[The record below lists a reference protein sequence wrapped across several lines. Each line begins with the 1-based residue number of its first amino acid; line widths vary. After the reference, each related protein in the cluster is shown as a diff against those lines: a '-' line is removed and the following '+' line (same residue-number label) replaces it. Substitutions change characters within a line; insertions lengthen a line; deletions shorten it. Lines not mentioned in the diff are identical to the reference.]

1 MELGKI
7 QTLKV
12 TSKKDGIIKLSDA
25 DGDKVSLAK
34 GEGDKLKVGEE
45 VEAFVYNIHDD
56 FEATLKR
63 PYAQVGDLKKL
74 RVVDKAKVG
83 YFVDNGIGK
92 DIFLP
97 FKESFGRLTVGE
109 EYLFYLYHD
118 KSDRLALT
126 MNIKDKLSTE
136 EHFKVNDIVKGTIYS
151 IGRPGAFVAIENK
164 YDGMIPIEEIKGIHK
179 IGEEVEARV
188 QRVLKTGF
196 ITLTFREKAY
206 KQIDSDADLI
216 LELLEDNNGVL
227 ELGDKSDPE
236 LIKDLTGLSKKA
248 YKRAVGHLYKN
259 RKINIYDT
267 KIELKH
273 GRK

>member
-12 TSKKDGIIKLSDA
+12 ASKKDGIIKLSDA

-34 GEGDKLKVGEE
+34 GEGEKLKVGEE
-45 VEAFVYNIHDD
+45 VEAFVYNIHEE
-56 FEATLKR
+56 FEATLKK
-63 PYAQVGDLKKL
+63 PYAQVGELKKL

-97 FKESFGRLTVGE
+97 FKESFGRLTVGD

-136 EHFKVNDIVKGTIYS
+136 GHLKVNDIVKGTIYS
-151 IGRPGAFVAIENK
+151 IGKPGAFVAIENK

-188 QRVLKTGF
+188 QRILKTGF

-206 KQIDSDADLI
+206 KQIDADSDLI
-216 LELLEDNNGVL
+216 LELLEDNGGVL

>member
-1 MELGKI
+1 MELGKM

-12 TSKKDGIIKLSDA
+12 ASKKDGIIKLTDA
-25 DGDKVSLAK
+25 DGDKVTLAK
-34 GEGDKLKVGEE
+34 GEGEKLKVGEE
-45 VEAFVYNIHDD
+45 VEAFVYNIHEE
-56 FEATLKR
+56 FEATLKK
-63 PYAQVGDLKKL
+63 PYAQVGELKKL

-97 FKESFGRLTVGE
+97 FKESFGRLTVGD

-188 QRVLKTGF
+188 QRILKTGF
-196 ITLTFREKAY
+196 ITLTLREKAY
-206 KQIDSDADLI
+206 KQIDADSDLI
-216 LELLEDNNGVL
+216 LELLEDNGGVL

>member
-12 TSKKDGIIKLSDA
+12 ASKKDGIIKLSDA

-34 GEGDKLKVGEE
+34 GEGEKLKVGEE
-45 VEAFVYNIHDD
+45 VEAFVYNIHEE

-63 PYAQVGDLKKL
+63 PYAQVGELKKL

-97 FKESFGRLTVGE
+97 FKESFGRLTVGD

-136 EHFKVNDIVKGTIYS
+136 GYLKVNDIVKGTIYS
-151 IGRPGAFVAIENK
+151 IGKPGAFVAIENK

-188 QRVLKTGF
+188 QRILKTGF

-206 KQIDSDADLI
+206 KQIDADSDLI
-216 LELLEDNNGVL
+216 LELLEDNGGVL

>member
-12 TSKKDGIIKLSDA
+12 TSKKDGKIVLSDNEEN
-25 DGDKVSLAK
+25 KVNLAK

-136 EHFKVNDIVKGTIYS
+136 EHFKVNNIVKGTIYS

>member
-12 TSKKDGIIKLSDA
+12 TSKKDGKIVLSDNEEN
-25 DGDKVSLAK
+25 KVNLAK

-56 FEATLKR
+56 FEATIKR

>member
-12 TSKKDGIIKLSDA
+12 ASKKDGIIKLSDA

-34 GEGDKLKVGEE
+34 GEGEKLKVGEE
-45 VEAFVYNIHDD
+45 VEAFVYNIHEE
-56 FEATLKR
+56 FEATLKK
-63 PYAQVGDLKKL
+63 PYAQVGELKKL

-97 FKESFGRLTVGE
+97 FKESFGRLTVGD

-188 QRVLKTGF
+188 QRILKTGF
-196 ITLTFREKAY
+196 ITLTLREKAY
-206 KQIDSDADLI
+206 KQIDADSDLI
-216 LELLEDNNGVL
+216 LELLEDNGGVL

>member
-12 TSKKDGIIKLSDA
+12 ASKKDGIIKLSDA

-34 GEGDKLKVGEE
+34 GEGEKLKVGEE
-45 VEAFVYNIHDD
+45 VEAFVYNIHEE

-63 PYAQVGDLKKL
+63 PYAQVGELKKL

-97 FKESFGRLTVGE
+97 FKESFGRLTVGD

-136 EHFKVNDIVKGTIYS
+136 GHLKVNDIVKGTIYS
-151 IGRPGAFVAIENK
+151 IGRSGAFVAIENK

-188 QRVLKTGF
+188 QRILKTGF

-206 KQIDSDADLI
+206 KQIDADSDLI
-216 LELLEDNNGVL
+216 LELLEDNGGVL

>member
-1 MELGKI
+1 MELGKV

-12 TSKKDGIIKLSDA
+12 ASKKDGIVKLSDA
-25 DGDKVSLAK
+25 DGEKVVLAK
-34 GEGDKLKVGEE
+34 GEGEKLKVGEE
-45 VEAFVYNIHDD
+45 VEAFVYNIHEE

-63 PYAQVGDLKKL
+63 PYAQVGELKKL

-97 FKESFGRLTVGE
+97 FKESFGRLTVGD

-188 QRVLKTGF
+188 QRILKTGF
-196 ITLTFREKAY
+196 ITLTLREKAY
-206 KQIDSDADLI
+206 KQIDADSDLI
-216 LELLEDNNGVL
+216 LELLEDNGGVL

>member
-12 TSKKDGIIKLSDA
+12 ASKKDGIIKLSDA
-25 DGDKVSLAK
+25 DGDKVLLAK
-34 GEGDKLKVGEE
+34 GEGEKLKVGEE
-45 VEAFVYNIHDD
+45 VEAFVYNIHEE

-63 PYAQVGDLKKL
+63 PNAQVGELKKL

-97 FKESFGRLTVGE
+97 FKESFGRLTVGD

-136 EHFKVNDIVKGTIYS
+136 GHFKVNDIVKGTIYS

-188 QRVLKTGF
+188 QRILKTGF

-206 KQIDSDADLI
+206 KQIDADSDLI
-216 LELLEDNNGVL
+216 LELLEDNGGVL

>member
-12 TSKKDGIIKLSDA
+12 ASKKDGIIKLSDA
-25 DGDKVSLAK
+25 DGDKVLLAK
-34 GEGDKLKVGEE
+34 GEGEKLKVGEE
-45 VEAFVYNIHDD
+45 VEAFVYNIHEE

-63 PYAQVGDLKKL
+63 PYAQVGELKKL

-97 FKESFGRLTVGE
+97 FKESFGRLTVGD

-136 EHFKVNDIVKGTIYS
+136 GHLKVNDIVKGTIYS

-188 QRVLKTGF
+188 QRILKTGF

-206 KQIDSDADLI
+206 KQIDADSDLI
-216 LELLEDNNGVL
+216 LELLEDNGGVL

>member
-12 TSKKDGIIKLSDA
+12 ASKKDGIIKLSDA

-34 GEGDKLKVGEE
+34 GEGEKLKVGEE
-45 VEAFVYNIHDD
+45 VEAFVYNIHEE
-56 FEATLKR
+56 FEATLKK
-63 PYAQVGDLKKL
+63 PYAQVGELKKL

-97 FKESFGRLTVGE
+97 FKESFGRLTVGD

-136 EHFKVNDIVKGTIYS
+136 GHSKVNDIVKGTIYS

-188 QRVLKTGF
+188 QRILKTGF

-206 KQIDSDADLI
+206 KQIDADSDLI
-216 LELLEDNNGVL
+216 LELLEDNGGVL

>member
-12 TSKKDGIIKLSDA
+12 TSKKDGKIVLSDNEEN
-25 DGDKVSLAK
+25 KVNLAK

-97 FKESFGRLTVGE
+97 FKESFGRLTVGD
-109 EYLFYLYHD
+109 EYLFYLY
-118 KSDRLALT
+118 L
-126 MNIKDKLSTE
+126 
-136 EHFKVNDIVKGTIYS
+136 
-151 IGRPGAFVAIENK
+151 
-164 YDGMIPIEEIKGIHK
+164 IHL
-179 IGEEVEARV
+179 IN
-188 QRVLKTGF
+188 
-196 ITLTFREKAY
+196 
-206 KQIDSDADLI
+206 QI
-216 LELLEDNNGVL
+216 N
-227 ELGDKSDPE
+227 
-236 LIKDLTGLSKKA
+236 
-248 YKRAVGHLYKN
+248 
-259 RKINIYDT
+259 
-267 KIELKH
+267 
-273 GRK
+273 

>member
-12 TSKKDGIIKLSDA
+12 ASKKDGIVKLTDA
-25 DGDKVSLAK
+25 DGDKVTLAK
-34 GEGDKLKVGEE
+34 GEGEKLKVGEE
-45 VEAFVYNIHDD
+45 VEAFVYNIHEE

-63 PYAQVGDLKKL
+63 PYAQVGELKKL

-97 FKESFGRLTVGE
+97 FKESFGRLTVGD

-188 QRVLKTGF
+188 QRILKTGF
-196 ITLTFREKAY
+196 ITLTLREKAY
-206 KQIDSDADLI
+206 KQIDADSDLI
-216 LELLEDNNGVL
+216 LELLEDNGGVL

>member
-12 TSKKDGIIKLSDA
+12 ASKKDGIIKLSDA
-25 DGDKVSLAK
+25 NGEKVSLAK
-34 GEGDKLKVGEE
+34 GEGEKLKVGEE
-45 VEAFVYNIHDD
+45 VEAFVYNIHEE

-63 PYAQVGDLKKL
+63 PYAQVGELKKL

-97 FKESFGRLTVGE
+97 FKESFGRLTVGD

-136 EHFKVNDIVKGTIYS
+136 GHLKVNDIVKGTIYS
-151 IGRPGAFVAIENK
+151 IGKPGAFVAIENK

-188 QRVLKTGF
+188 QRILKTGF

-206 KQIDSDADLI
+206 KQIDADSDLI
-216 LELLEDNNGVL
+216 LELLEDNGGVL

>member
-12 TSKKDGIIKLSDA
+12 TSKKDGKIVLSDNEEN
-25 DGDKVSLAK
+25 KVNLAK

-151 IGRPGAFVAIENK
+151 IARPGAFVAIENK

-206 KQIDSDADLI
+206 KQIDSDADLV

>member
-1 MELGKI
+1 MELGKV

-12 TSKKDGIIKLSDA
+12 ASKKDGIVILSDA
-25 DGDKVSLAK
+25 DGDKVTLAK

-45 VEAFVYNIHDD
+45 VEAFVYNIHEE

-63 PYAQVGDLKKL
+63 PYAQVGELKKL

-97 FKESFGRLTVGE
+97 FKESFGRLTVGD

-188 QRVLKTGF
+188 QRILKTGF
-196 ITLTFREKAY
+196 ITLTLREKAY
-206 KQIDSDADLI
+206 KQIDADSDLI
-216 LELLEDNNGVL
+216 LELLEDNGGVL

-259 RKINIYDT
+259 RKINIYDM

>member
-12 TSKKDGIIKLSDA
+12 ASKKDGIIKLSDA

-34 GEGDKLKVGEE
+34 GEGEKLKVGEE
-45 VEAFVYNIHDD
+45 VEAFVYNIHEE

-63 PYAQVGDLKKL
+63 PYAQVGELKKL

-97 FKESFGRLTVGE
+97 FKESFGRLTVGD

-136 EHFKVNDIVKGTIYS
+136 GHLKVNDIVKGTIYS
-151 IGRPGAFVAIENK
+151 IGKPGAFVAIENK

-188 QRVLKTGF
+188 QRILKTGF

-206 KQIDSDADLI
+206 KQIDADSDLI
-216 LELLEDNNGVL
+216 LELLEDNGGVL

-248 YKRAVGHLYKN
+248 YKRAVGHLYKS

>member
-7 QTLKV
+7 QKLTV
-12 TSKKDGIIKLSDA
+12 ASKKDGR
-25 DGDKVSLAK
+25 VSLKDQDGERVNLAR
-34 GEGDKLKVGEE
+34 GEGEDLKVGEE
-45 VEAFVYNIHDD
+45 VEAFVYNIHEE

-63 PYAQVGDLKKL
+63 PFAQVGELKKL
-74 RVVDKAKVG
+74 RVVHKAKVG

-97 FKESFGRLTVGE
+97 FKESFGRLTVGD
-109 EYLFYLYHD
+109 EYLLYLYHD

-136 EHFKVNDIVKGTIYS
+136 GNFKVNDIVKGTIYS
-151 IGRPGAFVAIENK
+151 IGRPGAFVAIDNK
-164 YDGMIPIEEIKGIHK
+164 YDGMIPIEEIKGIYK
-179 IGEEVEARV
+179 VGEEVEARV
-188 QRVLKTGF
+188 QRILQTGF
-196 ITLTFREKAY
+196 ITLTLREKAY
-206 KQIDSDADLI
+206 KQIDADADLI
-216 LELLEDNNGVL
+216 LEILEDNNGVL

-236 LIKDLTGLSKKA
+236 LIKDITGLSKKA
-248 YKRAVGHLYKN
+248 YKRAVGNLYKN

-267 KIELKH
+267 KIELRH

>member
-12 TSKKDGIIKLSDA
+12 ASKKDGIIKLSDA

-34 GEGDKLKVGEE
+34 GEGEKLKVGEE
-45 VEAFVYNIHDD
+45 VEAFVYNIHEE

-63 PYAQVGDLKKL
+63 PYAQVGELKKL

-97 FKESFGRLTVGE
+97 FKESFGRLTVGD

-136 EHFKVNDIVKGTIYS
+136 GHLKVNDIVKGTIYS
-151 IGRPGAFVAIENK
+151 IGKPGAFVAIENK

-188 QRVLKTGF
+188 QRILKTGF

-206 KQIDSDADLI
+206 KQIDADSDLI
-216 LELLEDNNGVL
+216 LELLEDNGGVL

>member
-12 TSKKDGIIKLSDA
+12 ASKKDGIIKLSDA
-25 DGDKVSLAK
+25 NGEKVSLAK
-34 GEGDKLKVGEE
+34 GEGEKLKVGEE
-45 VEAFVYNIHDD
+45 VEAFIYNIHEE

-63 PYAQVGDLKKL
+63 PYAQVGELKKL

-97 FKESFGRLTVGE
+97 FKESFGRLTVGD

-126 MNIKDKLSTE
+126 MNIKDKLSTK

-188 QRVLKTGF
+188 QRILKTGF

-206 KQIDSDADLI
+206 KQIDADSDLI
-216 LELLEDNNGVL
+216 LELLEDNGGVL

>member
-12 TSKKDGIIKLSDA
+12 ASKKDGVVKLSDA
-25 DGDKVSLAK
+25 DGDKVALAK
-34 GEGDKLKVGEE
+34 GEGEKLKVGEE
-45 VEAFVYNIHDD
+45 VEAFVYNIHEE

-63 PYAQVGDLKKL
+63 PYAQVGELKKL

-97 FKESFGRLTVGE
+97 FKESFGRLTVGD

-188 QRVLKTGF
+188 QRILKTGF
-196 ITLTFREKAY
+196 ITLTLREKAY
-206 KQIDSDADLI
+206 KQIDADSDLI
-216 LELLEDNNGVL
+216 LELLEDNGGVL

>member
-1 MELGKI
+1 MELGKV

-12 TSKKDGIIKLSDA
+12 ASKKDGIVKLRDA
-25 DGDKVSLAK
+25 DGEKVVLAK

-45 VEAFVYNIHDD
+45 VEAFVYNIHEE

-63 PYAQVGDLKKL
+63 PYAQVGELKKL

-97 FKESFGRLTVGE
+97 FKESFGRLTVGD

-188 QRVLKTGF
+188 QRILKTGF
-196 ITLTFREKAY
+196 ITLTLREKAY
-206 KQIDSDADLI
+206 KQIDADSDLI
-216 LELLEDNNGVL
+216 LELLEDNGGVL

>member
-12 TSKKDGIIKLSDA
+12 TSKKDGKIVLSDNEEN
-25 DGDKVSLAK
+25 KVNLAK

-109 EYLFYLYHD
+109 EYFFYLYHD

>member
-1 MELGKI
+1 MELGKV

-12 TSKKDGIIKLSDA
+12 ASKKDGIVILSDA
-25 DGDKVSLAK
+25 DGDKVTLAK

-45 VEAFVYNIHDD
+45 VEAFVYNIHEE

-63 PYAQVGDLKKL
+63 PYAQVGELKKL

-97 FKESFGRLTVGE
+97 FKESFGRLTVGD

-188 QRVLKTGF
+188 QRILKTGF
-196 ITLTFREKAY
+196 ITLTLREKAY
-206 KQIDSDADLI
+206 KQIDADSDLI
-216 LELLEDNNGVL
+216 LELLEDNGGVL

>member
-12 TSKKDGIIKLSDA
+12 ASKKDGIIKLSDA
-25 DGDKVSLAK
+25 NGEKVSLAK
-34 GEGDKLKVGEE
+34 GEGEKLKVGEE
-45 VEAFVYNIHDD
+45 VEAFVYNIHEE
-56 FEATLKR
+56 FEATLKK
-63 PYAQVGDLKKL
+63 PYAQVGELKKL

-97 FKESFGRLTVGE
+97 FKESFGRLTVGD

-136 EHFKVNDIVKGTIYS
+136 GHLKVNDIVKGTIYS

-188 QRVLKTGF
+188 QRILKTGF
-196 ITLTFREKAY
+196 ITLTLREKAY
-206 KQIDSDADLI
+206 KQIDADSDLI
-216 LELLEDNNGVL
+216 LELLEDNGGVL